1 MKIIQ
6 RVKENKFFFFTFGM
20 LMLVSFEFF
29 FCKEP
34 IHYIDNYYYP
44 LYVINYDC
52 GYCSRL
58 LVGAV
63 LSLFFGDKLMSASFI
78 INLLVSVYL
87 VVCFL
92 ISLFLNNYLKKT
104 KFEALGIY
112 AIFIV
117 ITPIMLGF
125 LRFLGT
131 LDLFWMGFVL
141 GSLWLVDKK
150 GWRWLVPVFCV
161 VSLCIYE
168 LFVTTYLPVMAIAVF
183 YQFVKKPNVS
193 NFIYITVC
201 AVFVGAATI
210 YFLILGDSTMKMA
223 SDQMVEFARSKLDA
237 TGSDFNDGYL
247 RATFFWEMPNVESY
261 SGFTGYIQY
270 NFDVFTK
277 NDLSAI
283 KTNIFFFICNLI
295 SAIPFLWIIAKSFR
309 KVKKP
314 LEKFVFFCCFST
326 VAFMF
331 INLLLSTDTERFSIH
346 FLLASLLLVLFF
358 VKEKN
363 TAFSE
368 SYDEIMQKI
377 DNNKSGFAISAVCLA
392 RIVLS
397 GVRF

>member
-1 MKIIQ
+1 
-6 RVKENKFFFFTFGM
+6 
-20 LMLVSFEFF
+20 
-29 FCKEP
+29 
-34 IHYIDNYYYP
+34 
-44 LYVINYDC
+44 
-52 GYCSRL
+52 
-58 LVGAV
+58 
-63 LSLFFGDKLMSASFI
+63 
-78 INLLVSVYL
+78 
-87 VVCFL
+87 
-92 ISLFLNNYLKKT
+92 
-104 KFEALGIY
+104 
-112 AIFIV
+112 
-117 ITPIMLGF
+117 
-125 LRFLGT
+125 
-131 LDLFWMGFVL
+131 
-141 GSLWLVDKK
+141 
-150 GWRWLVPVFCV
+150 
-161 VSLCIYE
+161 
-168 LFVTTYLPVMAIAVF
+168 
-183 YQFVKKPNVS
+183 
-193 NFIYITVC
+193 
-201 AVFVGAATI
+201 
-210 YFLILGDSTMKMA
+210 MKMA
-223 SDQMVEFARSKLDA
+223 SEQMVEFARSKLDA

-247 RATFFWEMPNVESY
+247 RATFFLEMPNVESY

-346 FLLASLLLVLFF
+346 FLLASLLLILFF